1 MKTQWAKR
9 VKLFQFVYHWLITK
23 KNKTIALKSA
33 LVDFELDVSWLSVS
47 EYILDNC
54 EQLIK
59 MIKPFINK
67 DWTFERLSYVEQA
80 LLLSAYGEYLVLK
93 TPKKIIID
101 QTLITTHNYSNDE
114 SYKFINAILDQL
126 LN

>member
-9 VKLFQFVYHWLITK
+9 VKLFQFIYHWLITK
-23 KNKTIALKSA
+23 KNKPIALKCA
-33 LVDFELDVSWLSVS
+33 LVDFDLDLNWINVG
-47 EYILDNC
+47 EYILDNY
-54 EQLIK
+54 EQLTK
-59 MIKPFINK
+59 MIKPFISK

-93 TPKKIIID
+93 TPKKVIID
-101 QTLITTHNYSNDE
+101 QTLITTHNYSNNE